1 MAIKRREFLK
11 VSSTALGASLG
22 LRSKEVGAKT
32 SRAETS
38 TADLDKEQ
46 LQQTPPPALKRT
58 DRSRPLITGH
68 YELVVVG
75 GGLSGI
81 CTAISAARHGVKVAL
96 VHDRPVLGGNSSSEV
111 RLVPE
116 FNNLFC
122 PWARETGIIEEFYCE
137 DRYRNHEPWI
147 EGTANIH
154 WDLVL
159 YEAVKRESNIT
170 LLLNTH
176 VREAVMRND
185 ANVEA
190 IEGVQLDTEKDVRL
204 SGDLF
209 VDATGTGGLGY
220 FAGAEFYWG
229 REGQK
234 AFSEP
239 FQPELPD
246 DQTMGSTMYFRS
258 RDILRP
264 VKFRPPE
271 NAMVF
276 EGETKLG
283 TMRTHLWIE
292 AGYYWLE
299 VGYPYHTIF
308 DNDKIREEQLKQT
321 LGVWDHIKNKGK
333 HGADNYAIEWIN
345 WVPYRRENRRF
356 LGDHILTQHDI
367 QKAPLFE
374 DRVAFGAWPIDIHTI
389 GGMLKTPAPPLDNPL
404 AFFEGVNPY
413 SIPLR
418 SLYSRN
424 IENLFMVGRPISC
437 TWIAF
442 ASTRILPTGAMTGQ
456 AVGAAASLCKK
467 YRVKPRS
474 LIKSH
479 IPELQQL
486 LLKQDQYI
494 PAIVNRDSNDLA
506 RTAKVSA
513 SSHAPLVFPEP
524 NGAEELK
531 VPMAQMFPFSGNRID
546 RVELLLH
553 SIQDQKTSLK
563 IGLRA
568 AKTIWDFSSGQ
579 DLATAMAE
587 VPPGEESWVA
597 FDLNARVEPNRLYW
611 IHTQAMNDVR
621 WRRHMDHRDIYP
633 YAINPEKKGWWATMK
648 DLRLDPAK
656 IPVGTMAAK
665 QSDLDPQHYFGGRR
679 WNYIFNY
686 GRAHP
691 SCFAIRL
698 TPQSDAYK
706 PTNLIN
712 GVSRPES
719 WTNLWI
725 SNPEEDFPQWVEID
739 FNGEKIW
746 NSVYLTFDTDLSFFP
761 EFPLH
766 VVPECVKDYTLSQWT
781 TTGWRTLV
789 EIKDNYQRRR
799 IHRFDAVR
807 SRKLRI
813 SVTATNGAPSAR
825 IYEARVY
832 HE

>member
-1 MAIKRREFLK
+1 MAIERRDFLK
-11 VSSTALGASLG
+11 VSSAALGASLL
-22 LRSKEVGAKT
+22 LRASQADAKVSDDAKQESKHEGGT
-32 SRAETS
+32 
-38 TADLDKEQ
+38 
-46 LQQTPPPALKRT
+46 QQTPPALRRT
-58 DRSRPLITGH
+58 DRKRPVVTGN
-68 YELVVVG
+68 YELIVVG

-81 CTAISAARHGVKVAL
+81 CTGISAARHGVKVAL

-159 YEAVKRESNIT
+159 YEAVKREPNIT

-176 VREAVMRND
+176 IREVVMRDD
-185 ANVEA
+185 ANISA
-190 IEGVQLDTEKDVRL
+190 IEGVQVDTEKDVRL
-204 SGDLF
+204 SGDFF
-209 VDATGTGGLGY
+209 VDATGTGALGY

-239 FQPELPD
+239 FQPEQPD

-258 RDILRP
+258 RDVLRP
-264 VKFRPPE
+264 VKFQPPAWVTE
-271 NAMVF
+271 F
-276 EGETKLG
+276 QQESQLG
-283 TMRTHLWIE
+283 SMRIHLWIE

-299 VGYPYHTIF
+299 VGYPHHAIF
-308 DNDKIREEQLKQT
+308 DNDKIREEQLRQT
-321 LGVWDHIKNKGK
+321 LGVWDHIKNRGK

-367 QKAPLFE
+367 QKAPLFD

-389 GGMLKTPAPPLDNPL
+389 GGMLKAPAPTLDNPQV
-404 AFFEGVNPY
+404 FFEGVNPY
-413 SIPLR
+413 SIPYR
-418 SLYSRN
+418 SLYSRSV
-424 IENLFMVGRPISC
+424 ENLFMVGRPISC

-467 YRVKPRS
+467 YRVKPRA
-474 LIKSH
+474 LTKSH

-486 LLKQDQYI
+486 LVKQDQYI
-494 PAIVNRDSNDLA
+494 PHITNEDPNDLA
-506 RTAKVSA
+506 RTARVST
-513 SSHAPLVFPEP
+513 SSQAALVFPDP
-524 NGAEELK
+524 NGGEELK
-531 VPMAQMFPFSGNRID
+531 VPNAQLFPVSSNRID
-546 RVELLLH
+546 RVELLLQ
-553 SIQDQKTSLK
+553 SNRDEKAVVK

-568 AKTIWDFSSGQ
+568 ARSIWDFSSTR
-579 DLATAMAE
+579 DLASAQAE
-587 VPPGEESWVA
+587 VSPGEGSWVA
-597 FDLNARVEPNRLYW
+597 FDLNAKVEPGRLYW
-611 IHTQAMNDVR
+611 IYAEPLSDVR
-621 WRRHMDHRDIYP
+621 WRRYMDHRDIYP
-633 YAINPEKKGWWATMK
+633 HAINPDKKGWWATMR
-648 DLRLDPAK
+648 DLRLEPAK

-665 QSDLDPQHYFGGRR
+665 RSDLEINKHFGGRA
-679 WNYIFNY
+679 WNYLFNY

-691 SCFAIRL
+691 CSFALKL
-698 TPQSDAYK
+698 TPQSDAYG
-706 PTNLIN
+706 PANLIS
-712 GVSRPES
+712 GVSRPEA
-719 WTNLWI
+719 WTNLWM
-725 SNPEEDFPQWVEID
+725 SNPEQALPQWAE
-739 FNGEKIW
+739 FEFTEQKIF

-766 VVPECVKDYTLSQWT
+766 VVPECVRDYTLSHWT
-781 TTGWRTLV
+781 SSGWRTLV
-789 EIKDNYQRRR
+789 EIKDNHQRRR
-799 IHRFDAVR
+799 IHRFEAVR
-807 SRKLRI
+807 STKLRLKVI
-813 SVTATNGAPSAR
+813 ATNGAPSAR
-825 IYEARVY
+825 VYEVRIY